1 MVAPLRFI
9 LLAALAHALG
19 APIAEA
25 GVIRGQVEMAALP
38 AAPSRVRD
46 PYAGR
51 AASLPEPRVPARGLP
66 QDAVIYIESIPAAV
80 NDRLPAPSAHPQLAQ
95 QGQSFMPRVIA
106 IAAGGSVDFPNL
118 DPIYHSV
125 FSVSPTKRFDLGRYG
140 RGRSKSVQ
148 FNKPGLVNVY
158 CDIHSN
164 MEGFILVAPNRALA
178 RPDAAGAFALPD
190 LPPGRYALR
199 AWHPDM
205 APIEREVVVPESGDI
220 DVDLRFAP

>member
-1 MVAPLRFI
+1 MTLRPLVVALV
-9 LLAALAHALG
+9 LLLPSVG
-19 APIAEA
+19 ASFGAA
-25 GVIRGQVEMAALP
+25 GVIRGRIEVP
-38 AAPSRVRD
+38 AVPSAPARVRD

-51 AASLPEPRVPARGLP
+51 ASSLAEPRVPARGLP
-66 QDAVIYIESIPAAV
+66 QDAVIYIESLPAEV
-80 NDRLPAPSAHPQLAQ
+80 NDRLPAPTARPQLAQ

-106 IAAGGSVDFPNL
+106 VPAGGSVEFPNL

-125 FSVSPTKRFDLGRYG
+125 FSVSPTRRFDLGRYG

-164 MEGFILVAPNRALA
+164 MEGFILVTPNRALA
-178 RPDAAGAFALPD
+178 RPDASGSYALPD
-190 LPPGRYALR
+190 LPPGRYSLR

-205 APIEREVVVPESGDI
+205 TPIQREVSVPEEGGV